1 MTPTHTHTHTGP
13 SVPSPC
19 LQGQRALNA
28 PKDFG
33 IKFPNLECEF
43 LRHELCPEWGSPRLT
58 PKQLMGG
65 ASKGPREAHS
75 GGSPYP
81 KRSCQDTAHQASRPP
96 SVKDS
101 TVRSA
106 GNRQGA
112 HLLAPGWGVGVR
124 HPTVPHPTVPANT
137 HHPLGIHQAPT
148 SQPLLAD
155 TRQGQMTV
163 VALGRTHPYPSSTA
177 EGASPSSC
185 LSLESLC
192 AAPQLGRG
200 GAESRKPTT
209 KALWAQ
215 KPVHGRLR
223 SRRWLISSNNE
234 QRFCKTP

>member
-1 MTPTHTHTHTGP
+1 M
-13 SVPSPC
+13 SCVPSGALHASRRNNLWEGPP
-19 LQGQRALNA
+19 RA
-28 PKDFG
+28 
-33 IKFPNLECEF
+33 
-43 LRHELCPEWGSPRLT
+43 RSRLT
-58 PKQLMGG
+58 LPQEIVPGHC
-65 ASKGPREAHS
+65 PS
-75 GGSPYP
+75 GV
-81 KRSCQDTAHQASRPP
+81 QA
-96 SVKDS
+96 
-101 TVRSA
+101 TI
-106 GNRQGA
+106 RQGLHSA
-112 HLLAPGWGVGVR
+112 FCRQQAGCSPVGTWLGGGVR

-215 KPVHGRLR
+215 KPVQGRLR

-234 QRFCKTP
+234 QRFRKTP